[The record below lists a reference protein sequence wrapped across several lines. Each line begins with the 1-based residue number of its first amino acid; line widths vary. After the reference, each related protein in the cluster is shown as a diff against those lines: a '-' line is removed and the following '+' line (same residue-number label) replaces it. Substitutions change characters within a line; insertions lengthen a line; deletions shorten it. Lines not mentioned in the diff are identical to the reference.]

1 MAVSGEGEYG
11 GDFLSAREELG
22 RGDIFNGMGPSSF
35 VPPPPESNDENVLKE
50 EEEFQETV
58 SGLAYLNLSDTLFY
72 LEKLLKFKYGITHVV
87 FVFHSS

>member
-11 GDFLSAREELG
+11 GGFFVSPRRA
-22 RGDIFNGMGPSSF
+22 RGDIFNGMGPSSV
-35 VPPPPESNDENVLKE
+35 VPPPPESHDENVLKE
-50 EEEFQETV
+50 EEESQEAV

>member
-22 RGDIFNGMGPSSF
+22 GDIFNGMGPSSF
-35 VPPPPESNDENVLKE
+35 VPPPPESHDENVLKE
-50 EEEFQETV
+50 EEESQEAV

-72 LEKLLKFKYGITHVV
+72 FEKLLKFKYAVTHVV
-87 FVFHSS
+87 FAFHSS